1 MKDISRDLSR
11 RLLSDRKLTQL
22 VVVAVLVFGTFA
34 VLVPD
39 LFLTQRN
46 FTSIMFQ
53 MPEIALLSLGV
64 MLAMLTAGID
74 LSVVSMSNLAALS
87 TTYLLVTQVTEGGG
101 NVWMWIGISIAIGM
115 LVGLLA
121 GLANGLII
129 AGIGVTPILATLAT
143 LTLYNGIA
151 VGTRRGQ
158 SITGLPQEFISL
170 GNGSLGGIPIPM
182 IVLIAAAIL
191 VAFFINKTGLGM
203 QTVLV
208 GANQEAAKYSAIG
221 VKKVILA
228 TYTVSGGL
236 SALAGLIIAS
246 RSASANPDY
255 GASYVLLAIV
265 IVVLG
270 GVNPYGGF
278 GTVTGVILAT
288 LVLQMVSSGFNA
300 LRFSQF
306 FYQLAQGFILV
317 AVMVLNTYMDKRR
330 LRGKKDPSPPKGFPE
345 TAEITTVEAE
355 EARARKDQE
364 SS

>member
-1 MKDISRDLSR
+1 MKDISRDLTR

-22 VVVAVLVFGTFA
+22 VVVALVVFLSFSI
-34 VLVPD
+34 LVPD
-39 LFLTQRN
+39 LFLTPRN
-46 FTSIMFQ
+46 FISMAFQ
-53 MPEIALLSLGV
+53 IPEIALLALGV

-87 TTYLLVTQVTEGGG
+87 TAYLLVTQVTEGGG
-101 NVWMWIGISIAIGM
+101 NVYVWIVLAIVIGIV
-115 LVGLLA
+115 VGLIS
-121 GLANGLII
+121 GLANGAII

-151 VGTRRGQ
+151 VGIRNGQ
-158 SITGLPQEFISL
+158 SIIGLPPEFTAI
-170 GNGSLGGIPIPM
+170 GNGSFLGIPIPM
-182 IVLIAAAIL
+182 IILL
-191 VAFFINKTGLGM
+191 VAGVGVALYINKTGLGM
-203 QTVLV
+203 QSVLV
-208 GANQEAAKYSAIG
+208 GANQEAATYSAIG
-221 VKKVILA
+221 VKKVLLM
-228 TYTVSGGL
+228 TYTLSGGL

-288 LVLQMVSSGFNA
+288 AVLQMVASGFNA

-306 FYQLAQGFILV
+306 FYQLAQGFVLI
-317 AVMVLNTYMDKRR
+317 AVMILNTYVDKRR
-330 LRGKKDPSPPKGFPE
+330 LKAKKDKAP
-345 TAEITTVEAE
+345 
-355 EARARKDQE
+355 QE
-364 SS
+364 S

>member
-1 MKDISRDLSR
+1 MKDISRDLTR

-22 VVVAVLVFGTFA
+22 IVVALVVFLGFSI
-34 VLVPD
+34 LVPD
-39 LFLTQRN
+39 LFLTPRN
-46 FTSIMFQ
+46 FISMAFQ
-53 MPEIALLSLGV
+53 IPEIALLALGV

-87 TTYLLVTQVTEGGG
+87 TAYLLVTQVTEGGG
-101 NVWMWIGISIAIGM
+101 NVYVWIVLSIVIGIV
-115 LVGLLA
+115 VGLIS
-121 GLANGLII
+121 GLANGAII

-151 VGTRRGQ
+151 VGIRNGQ
-158 SITGLPQEFISL
+158 SIIGLPPEFTAI
-170 GNGSLGGIPIPM
+170 GNGSFLGIPIPM
-182 IVLIAAAIL
+182 IILL
-191 VAFFINKTGLGM
+191 VAGVGVALYINKTGLGM
-203 QTVLV
+203 QSVLV
-208 GANQEAAKYSAIG
+208 GANQEAATYSAIG
-221 VKKVILA
+221 VKKVLLM
-228 TYTVSGGL
+228 TYTLSGGL

-288 LVLQMVSSGFNA
+288 AVLQMVASGFNA

-306 FYQLAQGFILV
+306 FYQLAQGFVLI
-317 AVMVLNTYMDKRR
+317 AVMILNTYVDKRR
-330 LRGKKDPSPPKGFPE
+330 LKAKKEKAPQGS
-345 TAEITTVEAE
+345 
-355 EARARKDQE
+355 
-364 SS
+364 

>member
-1 MKDISRDLSR
+1 MKDISRDLTR

-22 VVVAVLVFGTFA
+22 IVVALVVFLGFSI
-34 VLVPD
+34 LVPD
-39 LFLTQRN
+39 LFLTPRN
-46 FTSIMFQ
+46 FISMAFQ
-53 MPEIALLSLGV
+53 IPEIALLALGV

-87 TTYLLVTQVTEGGG
+87 TAYLLVTQVTEGGG
-101 NVWMWIGISIAIGM
+101 NVYVWIVIAIVIGIV
-115 LVGLLA
+115 VGLIS
-121 GLANGLII
+121 GLANGAII

-151 VGTRRGQ
+151 VGIRNGQ
-158 SITGLPQEFISL
+158 SIIGLPPEFTAI
-170 GNGSLGGIPIPM
+170 GNGSFLGIPIPM
-182 IVLIAAAIL
+182 IILL
-191 VAFFINKTGLGM
+191 VAGVGVALYINKTGLGM
-203 QTVLV
+203 QSVLV
-208 GANQEAAKYSAIG
+208 GANQEAATYSAIG
-221 VKKVILA
+221 VKKVLLM
-228 TYTVSGGL
+228 TYTLSGGL

-288 LVLQMVSSGFNA
+288 AVLQMVASGFNA

-306 FYQLAQGFILV
+306 FYQLAQGFVLI
-317 AVMVLNTYMDKRR
+317 AVMILNTYVDKQR
-330 LRGKKDPSPPKGFPE
+330 LKARNEKAPRGS
-345 TAEITTVEAE
+345 
-355 EARARKDQE
+355 
-364 SS
+364 